1 MCTYFAGFT
10 ALHLSIVKSRNEV
23 AKLLISEL
31 GVKGMGAVNE
41 SGITAA
47 HVAASAG
54 VVCTEA
60 IIERIIDSI
69 YWVVQRENFSSCI
82 FAFLQNT
89 LATHKPFTPK
99 I

>member
-1 MCTYFAGFT
+1 MCILYFAGFT

-54 VVCTEA
+54 VVS
-60 IIERIIDSI
+60 IEVNYRAN
-69 YWVVQRENFSSCI
+69 YRRVVQEESFSCI

-89 LATHKPFTPK
+89 SALPKAFTPK
-99 I
+99 FKS